1 MQTVKYSIRKL
12 FQEGGAT
19 RRIGRRSNP
28 AVPLEGAYIPVQ
40 LPSESKA
47 RVALIEDVFSDSPA
61 FFLVMV
67 KSKAFGIVPGTA
79 VYNESN
85 KLVSASVIWA
95 DGTPGE
101 VGYQYTDANGSYVF
115 SASKTTGSSAA
126 KNAKEIVTKD
136 GSGRDIGVIIGEEK
150 GGAAVTLV
158 AQPLPFTAKQNDPV
172 SLTENTGL
180 QMLTFSDL
188 TAKVQIIS
196 EAYFEVSADGAA
208 WSFFAEV
215 DPLVSNNFYVRI
227 KDTSILGALTGKLHF
242 QVEGALAGECILTGH
257 VGDGTEEYPYPIVT
271 AAQLDGVRESLS
283 AHYTQLGDI
292 DLAGYDWVPIG
303 QFGSDAFT
311 GNYDGNGHTISSLT
325 CETNGTDNAGLFGLL
340 SGATVTDLVFTGAK
354 VGAAG
359 ASAGVLVGYIDREG
373 TEEGL
378 TTISG
383 VAVIDATV
391 KGEGTLGGIAGYG
404 EYFLVSACHV
414 VGITIASAPTK
425 AGGIMGYSSSGTISG
440 CSASGS
446 LSGAGTIGGITGCL
460 EGVSIDN
467 CRAACAVVGKGEAS
481 VCGGLIGEAL
491 GTGETIHFCVV
502 TGSVSGTGTLGA
514 IDGNADEA
522 GTGLDP
528 SGFTEIYFDNQTSI
542 TQTLN
547 NIGEGMPTKDMKDVS
562 KFSAFNP
569 TLWVLVNG
577 DYPKLRSE
585 PDAQNGT
592 A

>member
-28 AVPLEGAYIPVQ
+28 GVPLEGAYIPVQ
-40 LPSESKA
+40 LPGESKA

-61 FFLVMV
+61 FFTVMV

-79 VYNESN
+79 VYNEDD

-115 SASKTTGSSAA
+115 SASKTTGSSAP
-126 KNAKEIVTKD
+126 KNAKEIVIKD
-136 GSGRDIGVIIGEEK
+136 GSGRETGVIIGEEK

-158 AQPLPFTAKQNDPV
+158 AQPLPFTAKQKDQV
-172 SLTENTGL
+172 SQTENTGL
-180 QMLTFSDL
+180 QRLTFSDL

-208 WSFFAEV
+208 WSFFADV

-227 KDTSILGALTGKLHF
+227 KDTSILGNLTGKLHF

-257 VGDGTEEYPYPIVT
+257 VGDGTETYPYPV
-271 AAQLDGVRESLS
+271 ANPYQLDNVRDDLTASYKQY
-283 AHYTQLGDI
+283 ADI
-292 DLAGYDWVPIG
+292 ALNPDDNWVPLG

-311 GNYDGNGHTISSLT
+311 GNYDGDGHTISSLT
-325 CETNGTDNAGLFGLL
+325 CETNGKDNAGLFGRL
-340 SGATVTDLVFTGAK
+340 SGATVTDLVLTGAK
-354 VGAAG
+354 VVAAG
-359 ASAGVLVGYIDREG
+359 ANAGVLAGSIYRQG
-373 TEEGL
+373 TEDGV

-391 KGEGTLGGIAGYG
+391 EGQATSGGIAGYG
-404 EYFLVSACHV
+404 RDFLVSACHV
-414 VGITIASAPTK
+414 VGITIASVPAEYV
-425 AGGIMGYSSSGTISG
+425 GGIMGHSAYGTISG

-446 LSGAGTIGGITGCL
+446 LRGTGSIGGIAGAL
-460 EGVSIDN
+460 DEVSIDN
-467 CRAACAVVGKGEAS
+467 CRAACAVVGEGGAS
-481 VCGGLIGEAL
+481 LCGGLVGGAL
-491 GTGETIHFCVV
+491 MSKTGIHFCVV

-514 IDGNADEA
+514 IDGKADA
-522 GTGLDP
+522 LAFGLNP
-528 SGFTEIYFDNQTSI
+528 SDFTEIYFDNQTSI

-547 NIGEGMPTKDMKDVS
+547 NIGKGMPTMDMKDVS
-562 KFSAFNP
+562 MFSAFNP
-569 TLWVLVNG
+569 NIWVLVNG
-577 DYPKLRSE
+577 DYPKLVSE
-585 PDAQNGT
+585 PVGA
-592 A
+592 